1 MKVINLAAAL
11 ILLVGC
17 DGMLGNIS
25 TVKNGFLDIDETVT
39 IGDAFD
45 NWKICKETHWDEF
58 TSDNNK
64 QIVEAKCVIYKK
76 DTTKASFIIYFAM
89 NKARSGEFNVEGVSK
104 KLENLEVSK
113 DCVKDIEVNIGK
125 IDLLGMMY
133 SNIGPSF
140 EEQLAISILQ
150 EFSFNTAKDECN
162 KNKPGENK

>member
-1 MKVINLAAAL
+1 
-11 ILLVGC
+11 
-17 DGMLGNIS
+17 
-25 TVKNGFLDIDETVT
+25 
-39 IGDAFD
+39 
-45 NWKICKETHWDEF
+45 
-58 TSDNNK
+58 
-64 QIVEAKCVIYKK
+64 
-76 DTTKASFIIYFAM
+76 M

-104 KLENLEVSK
+104 KFENLAVSK